1 MRLLI
6 LVVVTGFTSLSAQA
20 AERCVPDDWE
30 ASEETKRILRIADD
44 EQRRAALEAHKSAI
58 GSGLAAKYQFRIC
71 GAGASVEFAS
81 FTRTLERYRGK
92 ADGLE
97 WVTLTPAEAAYF
109 IDCDDNK
116 NPFFNNTEIDNLKY
130 SSAGLSDNTLQMI
143 RSMGPLLLEP
153 GPNGQTPLEYIQDRL
168 EYSSLSDSPI
178 YGVYARIK
186 ARILMEHDYL
196 SERCPTE

>member
-6 LVVVTGFTSLSAQA
+6 FVVVTGFTSLSAQA

-44 EQRRAALEAHKSAI
+44 EQRRAALDSKRESIRQVVPDRFAFALCNAAKSADW
-58 GSGLAAKYQFRIC
+58 SDYLHSLARQKRRAEAPLFD
-71 GAGASVEFAS
+71 A
-81 FTRTLERYRGK
+81 
-92 ADGLE
+92 
-97 WVTLTPAEAAYF
+97 LTPAEAAYF

-168 EYSSLSDSPI
+168 E
-178 YGVYARIK
+178 
-186 ARILMEHDYL
+186 
-196 SERCPTE
+196 